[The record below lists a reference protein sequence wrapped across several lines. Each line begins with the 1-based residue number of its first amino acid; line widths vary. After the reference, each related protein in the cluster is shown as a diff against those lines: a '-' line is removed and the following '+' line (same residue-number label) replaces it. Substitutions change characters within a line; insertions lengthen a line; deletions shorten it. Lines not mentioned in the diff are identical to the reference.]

1 MGLMKAAKKQWDKG
15 MRERENQ
22 LKIKCFCV
30 IIIILNLN
38 IIYLSEDIDKNQ
50 KNTFLMYLQ

>member
-30 IIIILNLN
+30 IIIIILNLN
-38 IIYLSEDIDKNQ
+38 IIYLSEVRHR
-50 KNTFLMYLQ
+50 